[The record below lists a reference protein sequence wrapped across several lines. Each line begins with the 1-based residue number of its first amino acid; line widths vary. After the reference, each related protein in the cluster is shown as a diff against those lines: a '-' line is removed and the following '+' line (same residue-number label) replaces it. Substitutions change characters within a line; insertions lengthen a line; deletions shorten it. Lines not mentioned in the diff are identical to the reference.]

1 MSAIKWRPVRGAHNV
16 FETDQGYI
24 VAKVK
29 VAEKYVYTVTAP
41 GAKESFA
48 YLRSREEV
56 VKVIEVHMKGEA
68 E

>member
-1 MSAIKWRPVRGAHNV
+1 M
-16 FETDQGYI
+16 
-24 VAKVK
+24 AKVK

-48 YLRSREEV
+48 YLGSREEV